1 MSRIGKVPVVI
12 PAGVTVQVDNGSM
25 TVSGKKGK
33 LSRLVPPHVT
43 VTVSGDLAVVA
54 IDSADRANL
63 YGMYRTLL
71 ANMVKGVTDGFTKIL
86 EIVGVGYKAESKK
99 GGVLQLSLG
108 YSHPVVFIL
117 PQGISAEVEGNTVIK
132 IGGIDKELVGE
143 TAARIR
149 SFRKPDVYKL
159 KGVRYRGEKLRKKVG
174 KAAGK

>member
-1 MSRIGKVPVVI
+1 MSRIGKVPVAI
-12 PAGVTVQVDNGSM
+12 PAGVTVQVENGSM

-33 LSRLVPPHVT
+33 LTRIVPPHVA
-43 VTVSGDLAVVA
+43 VNVSGGHAVVS
-54 IDSADRANL
+54 IDSEDQANL

-99 GGVLQLSLG
+99 GILQLSLG
-108 YSHPVVFIL
+108 YSHPVMFPL
-117 PQGISAEVEGNTVIK
+117 PDGISADVEGTTVIK
-132 IGGIDKELVGE
+132 VGGIDKELVGE

-149 SFRKPDVYKL
+149 SLRSPDAYKL
-159 KGVRYRGEKLRKKVG
+159 KGVRYRGEKLVKKAG

>member
-1 MSRIGKVPVVI
+1 MSRIGKMPVAI
-12 PAGVTVQVDNGSM
+12 PAGVTVQVEKGSM

-33 LSRLVPPHVT
+33 LTRLVPPHVA
-43 VTVSGDLAVVA
+43 VSVSKDSAVVS
-54 IDSADRANL
+54 IDSADQANL

-99 GGVLQLSLG
+99 GILQLSLG
-108 YSHPVVFIL
+108 YSHPVIFPL
-117 PQGISAEVEGNTVIK
+117 PEGISAEVEGNTVIK
-132 IGGIDKELVGE
+132 VGGIDKELVGE

-149 SFRKPDVYKL
+149 SLRSPDVYKL
-159 KGVRYRGEKLRKKVG
+159 KGVRYRGEKLVKKAG

>member
-1 MSRIGKVPVVI
+1 MSRIGKVPVAI
-12 PAGVTVQVDNGSM
+12 PAGVTVQVENGNM

-33 LSRLVPPHVT
+33 LSRIVPPHVS
-43 VTVSGDLAVVA
+43 VSVSGDRAVVS

-99 GGVLQLSLG
+99 GLLHLSLG
-108 YSHPVVFIL
+108 YSHPVLFPL
-117 PQGISAEVEGNTVIK
+117 PEGISADVEGNTVIK

-149 SFRKPDVYKL
+149 SLRSPDAYKL
-159 KGVRYRGEKLRKKVG
+159 KGVRYRGEKLVKKAG

>member
-33 LSRLVPPHVT
+33 LTRLVPPHVT

-86 EIVGVGYKAESKK
+86 EIVGVGYKAEAKK
-99 GGVLQLSLG
+99 GILQLSLG
-108 YSHPVVFIL
+108 FSHPVLFIL

-159 KGVRYRGEKLRKKVG
+159 KGVRYRGEKLIKKVG